1 MRPVSSL
8 RNAAIG
14 LGVFGSILHVSL
26 LFQLWHGARHNP
38 LTAMAFVL
46 GPWLIVGACIALARN
61 QTALGITVVFAVGYL
76 AIGTALYC
84 WNLYVQIDPQSGLA
98 FVYVPSVALPLG
110 AITLVMVWV
119 TSFKPSRGRD
129 Q

>member
-1 MRPVSSL
+1 MRAVSSL

-14 LGVFGSILHVSL
+14 LGIFGSILHVSL
-26 LFQLWHGARHNP
+26 LFQRWHGAGLNA
-38 LTAMAFVL
+38 LIAMALVL

-76 AIGTALYC
+76 AIGTTLYC
-84 WNLYVQIDPQSGLA
+84 WNLYVQIDAQSGLA

-110 AITLVMVWV
+110 AIALAMVWV
-119 TSFKPSRGRD
+119 TSFKPSRSR
-129 Q
+129 